1 MRALNDC
8 SRLNATLVRA
18 VLDHELAARTG
29 LRSPG
34 RSVELLLERI
44 AGIEKSIKATL
55 EKKKYTQ
62 AAELGST
69 EEHFWQA
76 LNTLR
81 LGADGDDSAMKVCAS
96 TDISVAI
103 LPTSWPCGAMRLTL
117 SWQVRERELVKQVGT
132 ATTALMKKNSEAAL
146 NNYRDLMQVGHT
158 PVATPRGSRF
168 LVIDYERPRTQ
179 ENNML
184 IDLLAPD
191 QHQLWRGTLRHNH
204 LKGWIEK
211 HHAMKHRY
219 DAVLNKVE
227 YQRKRAQALA
237 FSKEPFPSISELEEP
252 TSHVPALKNWRPAW
266 MTSRPSEVSLLR
278 AEFQQHSKSAVF
290 DTRPH
295 TT

>member
-1 MRALNDC
+1 M
-8 SRLNATLVRA
+8 
-18 VLDHELAARTG
+18 
-29 LRSPG
+29 
-34 RSVELLLERI
+34 
-44 AGIEKSIKATL
+44 
-55 EKKKYTQ
+55 
-62 AAELGST
+62 
-69 EEHFWQA
+69 
-76 LNTLR
+76 
-81 LGADGDDSAMKVCAS
+81 
-96 TDISVAI
+96 SVAI
-103 LPTSWPCGAMRLTL
+103 LPTSWPCGVMRLTL
-117 SWQVRERELVKQVGT
+117 SWQVRERELMKQVGT

-146 NNYRDLMQVGHT
+146 NNYRDLMHVGHT

-237 FSKEPFPSISELEEP
+237 FSKEPFPPISELEEP
-252 TSHVPALKNWRPAW
+252 TSHVPALKDRRPAW
-266 MTSRPSEVSLLR
+266 MTSRRSEVSLLR
-278 AEFQQHSKSAVF
+278 AEFQQHSKSVVF
-290 DTRPH
+290 DTRPI
-295 TT
+295 